1 MRWSKGVQQGTVN
14 VSRNNQTE
22 EANQLNKPIR
32 LSFDRQGNFYL
43 NHAWSVN
50 FLIRLFVIVDGS
62 LYDRTTIE
70 H

>member
-1 MRWSKGVQQGTVN
+1 MCWSKGVQQGTVN

-22 EANQLNKPIR
+22 EANQLNKSIR
-32 LSFDRQGNFYL
+32 LLFGRQGNFYL
-43 NHAWSVN
+43 KHAWNVN
-50 FLIRLFVIVDGS
+50 SLISLFVIVDGS